1 MLAVM
6 ESAAGEL
13 LRAVD
18 DAGPGLRHVIIDL
31 LPVTSI
37 DATGLLTVTELGE
50 ALTREGSG
58 SMPPAA

>member
-6 ESAAGEL
+6 ESAVGEL

-18 DAGPGLRHVIIDL
+18 DAGPGLRHVIIV